1 MIGVYALIIIMY
13 LTLPFLSTSF
23 SLNFHRGFKGPN
35 LVKSESYLSL
45 HFDIIISKTME
56 LVQKNLSNNL
66 PDLTHYERQY
76 KKSDPEEI
84 VLEYRD
90 IVIKRVFWHLQY

>member
-1 MIGVYALIIIMY
+1 M
-13 LTLPFLSTSF
+13 
-23 SLNFHRGFKGPN
+23 
-35 LVKSESYLSL
+35 KSESYLSL

-66 PDLTHYERQY
+66 PDLTHYESQY

-90 IVIKRVFWHLQY
+90 IVIKEYFGTFNISKL

>member
-1 MIGVYALIIIMY
+1 
-13 LTLPFLSTSF
+13 
-23 SLNFHRGFKGPN
+23 
-35 LVKSESYLSL
+35 
-45 HFDIIISKTME
+45 ME

-66 PDLTHYERQY
+66 PDLTHYESQY

-90 IVIKRVFWHLQY
+90 IVIKEYFGTFNISKL